1 MRNRYPSMG
10 IRGLALVAT
19 LGLAVACAPV
29 VRNHG
34 FIPPNDELAQVQI
47 GVDTRETV
55 LETLGPPSTGG
66 VLDGSAIYYVAST
79 FEQRGALAPEEV
91 SRVVLA
97 VSFAANGTV
106 SNIERFG
113 LEDGRVIALSRRVT
127 ETGVRDGTF
136 VRQLLGSL
144 GRVNAGDLLG
154 EN

>member
-1 MRNRYPSMG
+1 MRNRYLS
-10 IRGLALVAT
+10 RGFRGFALVTA
-19 LGLAVACAPV
+19 LGLAVACSPV

-79 FEQRGALAPEEV
+79 FQHRGALAPEET
-91 SRVVLA
+91 SREVLA
-97 VSFAANGTV
+97 VSFGANGTV

-113 LEDGRVIALSRRVT
+113 LEDGRVVALSRRVT
-127 ETGVRDGTF
+127 ETGERDGTF

-144 GRVNAGDLLG
+144 GRVDAGDLLG